1 GSAVLLGGI
10 SGSMVADVAALSNV
24 FGPEMKRK
32 GFAPGFIASLQGS
45 SGTLA
50 AIIPPSIIL
59 ILIGVSG
66 GVSIGDLFLA
76 GIIPGILTAIFLMIY
91 VYFYAKKNNI
101 IDQNKVTK
109 GEFINAVK
117 QSILPLG
124 LPIVILGG
132 ILLGIFTATES
143 ASIAVVYAFILSR
156 YIYKELN
163 WENIKQALLSTV
175 INTGSI
181 MILISSATAFAWLLS
196 KAQATKKLLDTLM
209 GISENPIIIFF
220 CLILLLLILGTVI
233 EGAPVALIMT
243 PLLMPIATDIGM
255 DPVHFGVL
263 MALTISIGSNTPPMA
278 ISLLTACKILNVDME
293 KTFPHI
299 LIF

>member
-1 GSAVLLGGI
+1 MHRLMSLPNVLLKKFTGGLGYVNVGSAVLLGGI

-124 LPIVILGG
+124 
-132 ILLGIFTATES
+132 
-143 ASIAVVYAFILSR
+143 
-156 YIYKELN
+156 
-163 WENIKQALLSTV
+163 
-175 INTGSI
+175 
-181 MILISSATAFAWLLS
+181 
-196 KAQATKKLLDTLM
+196 
-209 GISENPIIIFF
+209 
-220 CLILLLLILGTVI
+220 
-233 EGAPVALIMT
+233 
-243 PLLMPIATDIGM
+243 
-255 DPVHFGVL
+255 
-263 MALTISIGSNTPPMA
+263 
-278 ISLLTACKILNVDME
+278 
-293 KTFPHI
+293 
-299 LIF
+299 